1 MAIMIKYKVKEV
13 ATDLGVTTKDVIKV
27 IKDYCGSDK
36 KAMTALSE
44 EERACFATES
54 SRLKLKTTAEYE
66 RRLVA
71 REAVSDEAKEVHDLI
86 DSYNKRI
93 RFIGKIKKFKEDHQ
107 L

>member
-44 EERACFATES
+44 EELNVVFDWFTQKNAVADFAAYFAVRDQAIE
-54 SRLKLKTTAEYE
+54 KQQAEAE
-66 RRLVA
+66 KFA
-71 REAVSDEAKEVHDLI
+71 
-86 DSYNKRI
+86 
-93 RFIGKIKKFKEDHQ
+93 KKF